1 MLKLYLLIF
10 FLFNLTFAAWEP
22 MKNPT
27 IFYSDPNDN
36 IEELNATTFGNT
48 VLNSNKVTIME
59 YYAKWCVLS
68 QWFQVVWTDVA
79 NQTRLWHQHVLRV
92 GGMFVSIS
100 LKSLYT

>member
-1 MLKLYLLIF
+1 M
-10 FLFNLTFAAWEP
+10 FNLAFSEWTK

-36 IEELNATTFGNT
+36 IDELNATTFHNL
-48 VLNSNKVTIME
+48 VLNSNRVTIMQ

-79 NQTRLWHQHVLRV
+79 NQTRLWHQHVLRI
-92 GGMFVSIS
+92 GGVYHKLTVLIIIDPFVFHSYG
-100 LKSLYT
+100 L